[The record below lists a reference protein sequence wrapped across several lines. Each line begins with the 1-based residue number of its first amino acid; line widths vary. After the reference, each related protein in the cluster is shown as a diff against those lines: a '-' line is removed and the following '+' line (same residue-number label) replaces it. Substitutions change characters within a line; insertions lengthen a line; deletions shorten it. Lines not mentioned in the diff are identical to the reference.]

1 MFRLRE
7 HESPAHPVSAQVS
20 IHEQWTQAYGPL
32 VAEQLHP
39 ERSYTLV
46 RVGSVEFAY
55 TGYDRYLRA
64 LGQAWGA
71 GLVPDPLPSTV
82 GRDLPTVAPNLLGV
96 DSDLGELSAADVEPS
111 PRRFS

>member
-1 MFRLRE
+1 MFRLQE
-7 HESPAHPVSAQVS
+7 HESPVRPASARVS
-20 IHEQWTQAYGPL
+20 IHEQWTQAYGAP

-39 ERSYTLV
+39 ERSYTLI

-55 TGYDRYLRA
+55 TSYERYLRA

-71 GLVPDPLPSTV
+71 GFVPDPLPSAC

-96 DSDLGELSAADVEPS
+96 DSDLGVLAAADVE
-111 PRRFS
+111 RFS